1 MDLRFLPA
9 IMDYSWGMEQI
20 KLPAFINEIP
30 LDVKA
35 IDNQGKSYDV
45 AIRRSLLDPSLDEPI
60 LDIKGTPAKYYMSQ
74 LKFAECSP
82 GCILI
87 DAEQQWTIDN
97 FDKITEEVEK
107 VLGEISKIK
116 RSNIL
121 L

>member
-1 MDLRFLPA
+1 
-9 IMDYSWGMEQI
+9 MEQI

-60 LDIKGTPAKYYMSQ
+60 LDIKGTPAKYFMNG
-74 LKFAECSP
+74 LNSP
-82 GCILI
+82 EKGKPLVI
-87 DAEQQWTIDN
+87 DAGQGWRIDN
-97 FDKITEEVEK
+97 FDQITEEVEK